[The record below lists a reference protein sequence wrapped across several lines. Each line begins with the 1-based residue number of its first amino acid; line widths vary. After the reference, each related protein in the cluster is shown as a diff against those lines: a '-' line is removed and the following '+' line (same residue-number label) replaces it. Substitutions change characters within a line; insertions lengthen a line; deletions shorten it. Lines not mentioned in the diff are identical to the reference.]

1 MTKDDIYFYTQVGKS
16 LEFNFKNKTYSLT
29 YDKDDQGHQIIIF
42 GPLYEGAKYSSFGE
56 LMNEAKVENHFFREI
71 IKDL

>member
-1 MTKDDIYFYTQVGKS
+1 MTKDDIYFSTQVGKS

-29 YDKDDQGHQIIIF
+29 YDKDEQGNQIIIF
-42 GPLYEGAKYSSFGE
+42 GPLYEGTKYSSFGE

>member
-1 MTKDDIYFYTQVGKS
+1 MTKDDIYFYTQVGKN

-29 YDKDDQGHQIIIF
+29 YDKDDQGNQIIIF
-42 GPLYEGAKYSSFGE
+42 GPLYEGTKYSSFGE